1 MGPVDRVCPGMTR
14 IVADISAS
22 LDGFVTGP
30 DAGPDNGLGT
40 GGEALHTWAFSDDPG
55 DRKVLREATARSGA
69 VVLGR
74 RLFDVVDGPNGWD
87 EETGY
92 GAGEVGKP
100 AFVVV
105 TSSPPA
111 SVRLTDL
118 DWTFVTTGLSDAVT
132 AARERAEAASTDSGK
147 DLDVVLMGGGATIGS
162 ALAAGLVDM
171 LTLHLAPV
179 VLGAGTPLFTG
190 GAPRTLVQR
199 SVTSTSTATH
209 LTYALL

>member
-1 MGPVDRVCPGMTR
+1 MTR
-14 IVADISAS
+14 ITADISVS

-30 DAGPDNGLGT
+30 DPGPDSGLGT
-40 GGEALHTWAFSDDPG
+40 GGKALHTWAFSDDPD
-55 DRKVLREATARSGA
+55 DRRILREATLCSGA

-87 EETGY
+87 DQTGY
-92 GAGEVGKP
+92 GAGEVGRP

-105 TSSPPA
+105 TSSVPE
-111 SVRLTDL
+111 SVRTADL

-132 AARERAEAASTDSGK
+132 AARERAEAASSDSGK
-147 DLDVVLMGGGATIGS
+147 ELDVVLMGGGATVGS
-162 ALAAGLVDM
+162 ALDAGLVDT

-190 GAPRTLVQR
+190 GPPRTLVQR
-199 SVTSTSTATH
+199 SVTPTSTATH
-209 LTYALL
+209 LTYDVL

>member
-1 MGPVDRVCPGMTR
+1 MTR
-14 IVADISAS
+14 IIADISVS

-40 GGEALHTWAFSDDPG
+40 GGEALHAWAFSDDPE
-55 DRKVLREATARSGA
+55 DRRFLREATARSGA

-74 RLFDVVDGPNGWD
+74 RLFDVVDGPHGWD
-87 EETGY
+87 DTVGY
-92 GAGEVGKP
+92 GAGEVGRP

-118 DWTFVTTGLSDAVT
+118 DWTFVTTGLPDAV
-132 AARERAEAASTDSGK
+132 AVARERAEAVSEAGGR
-147 DLDVVLMGGGATIGS
+147 DLDVVLMGGGATVGS
-162 ALAAGLVDM
+162 ALDAGLADV
-171 LTLHLAPV
+171 LSLHLAPV

-190 GAPRTLVQR
+190 GTPRTLVQR
-199 SVTSTSTATH
+199 SVTPTSTATH
-209 LTYALL
+209 LTYDVP